1 MQPGSGFRCQPHH
14 SHLLPSFWILVAAFW
29 CPQPSSGC
37 RKLPGPS
44 ESWFHCLQDRHGSP
58 GGCQDSVRLHGRACG
73 DAAKATA
80 VIFGRAR
87 ADVLPL
93 AGVEADSGV
102 EGGRGN

>member
-1 MQPGSGFRCQPHH
+1 MDVGSCLGPLSLGFIAYRTDT
-14 SHLLPSFWILVAAFW
+14 A
-29 CPQPSSGC
+29 PQAVV
-37 RKLPGPS
+37 RTL
-44 ESWFHCLQDRHGSP
+44 
-58 GGCQDSVRLHGRACG
+58 RLHGRACG
-73 DAAKATA
+73 DAAKATG